1 MKLNVSEI
9 VIGIFEK
16 CKTCLQNKKWYL
28 ILPSRHGHFH
38 MILIL
43 LVKMVELTQQ
53 HANTI
58 FHWMQTLPLPIV
70 AKNSVLNVVEF
81 LDPSYPSFLIILKCC
96 QLYWKLLCFS
106 LLLVTVCRS
115 VFDQPFRRLLQL
127 SCFYNGSSQW
137 LFKVKITCKRVN
149 FMKK

>member
-1 MKLNVSEI
+1 MPTKQEMISDLAFKAWPFSYDFNFACKDGWVNTTTCKYYFPFVANSTITNCCKELCL
-9 VIGIFEK
+9 K
-16 CKTCLQNKKWYL
+16 CG
-28 ILPSRHGHFH
+28 R
-38 MILIL
+38 
-43 LVKMVELTQQ
+43 V
-53 HANTI
+53 
-58 FHWMQTLPLPIV
+58 
-70 AKNSVLNVVEF
+70 